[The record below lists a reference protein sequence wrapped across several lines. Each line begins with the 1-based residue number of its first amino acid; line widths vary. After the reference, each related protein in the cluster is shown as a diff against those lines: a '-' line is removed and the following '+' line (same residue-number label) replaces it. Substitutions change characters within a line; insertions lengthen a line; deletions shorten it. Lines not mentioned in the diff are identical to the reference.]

1 MVSGKLYTY
10 PNNFRAYK
18 ALVAA
23 QYSGAKVEVPKDFVF
38 GETNKSDA
46 FLKKFPLG
54 KVPAFEAAD
63 GTCIAESNAIAW
75 FVANE
80 QLRGKT
86 DAERAQVVQWMAF
99 ADSELLPAVCAW
111 TFPMQ
116 GIIAANKQ
124 TTERAKDELRRA
136 LAALNSYLLTRTYL
150 AGERVTLADI
160 ACCCTLLSA
169 FQLAM
174 DAEFRKPYGNVVRW
188 FNTIVNQPQVK
199 AVIGAVTLC
208 VKTAEP
214 QPVQGGGGD
223 AKKDKKSKKDDKKAK
238 EEKKPSKKEAA
249 PKEEAD
255 AADEAVAAEPK
266 SKDPFAGLPKSSW
279 DMEDF
284 KRFYSNNDE
293 DKSIPY
299 FWEKFDKDN
308 YSIWYSEYKYPE
320 ELGQIFMSSNLV
332 GGMFQRLEKLRKNA
346 FASVVVFGKNND
358 SSISGIW
365 VWRGQELA
373 FPLSPDWTIDY
384 ESYDWKKLDASSEET
399 KKMVD
404 RYFRWEGEDSKG
416 RKANTGKIFK

>member
-18 ALVAA
+18 ALAAA

-54 KVPAFEAAD
+54 KVPAFESSD
-63 GTCIAESNAIAW
+63 GACIAESNAIAW
-75 FVANE
+75 YVANE

-86 DAERAQVVQWMAF
+86 DLERAQVVQWMAF

-116 GIIAANKQ
+116 GIIQYNKQ
-124 TTERAKDELRRA
+124 TTERAKEELRRA
-136 LAALNSYLLTRTYL
+136 LAALNNHLLPRTYL
-150 AGERVTLADI
+150 VGERVTLADV
-160 ACCCTLLSA
+160 AVCCTLLSA

-199 AVIGAVTLC
+199 TVVGEVKLC
-208 VKTAEP
+208 VKPAEP
-214 QPVQGGGGD
+214 QPVQGGAGG
-223 AKKDKKSKKDDKKAK
+223 KKDKKKEDKKPK
-238 EEKKPSKKEAA
+238 EEKKKPKEEKKA

-255 AADEAVAAEPK
+255 PAEEVMAAEPK
-266 SKDPFAGLPKSSW
+266 SKDPFAGMPKSNW
-279 DMEDF
+279 DMDDF

-299 FWEKFDKDN
+299 FWEKFDKEN
-308 YSIWYSEYKYPE
+308 YSIWFAEYKYPE

-346 FASVVVFGKNND
+346 FASVVVFGENKD

-365 VWRGQELA
+365 VWRGHDLVFE
-373 FPLSPDWTIDY
+373 LSPDWQVDY
-384 ESYDWKKLDASSEET
+384 ESYDWKKLDPDSEET
-399 KKMVD
+399 KKMVND
-404 RYFRWEGEDSKG
+404 YFKWEGVDSKG
-416 RKANTGKIFK
+416 RKANQGKIFK